1 MISASTTLD
10 GLVIAPYNVCIAGN
24 DKRTPAPQVE
34 PESENPNKRE
44 ETMSNVNAAA
54 RRKKI
59 EQLARQNYGSTS
71 TCGPRQV
78 AVIADIAFALQNGL
92 RPSVDLL
99 RLRHPL
105 QGNSTVIDSLRARR
119 LITGH
124 PNNLKLTPAGLE
136 IARSALR
143 CTVAPGMGLV
153 AIGAPSK
160 RP

>member
-1 MISASTTLD
+1 
-10 GLVIAPYNVCIAGN
+10 
-24 DKRTPAPQVE
+24 
-34 PESENPNKRE
+34 
-44 ETMSNVNAAA
+44 MSNVNTTA

-59 EQLARQNYGSTS
+59 EMLARQNYGSTT

-78 AVIADIAFALQNGL
+78 AVLSDIAFALQNGL

-105 QGNSTVIDSLRARR
+105 QGNDAVIASLRARR

-124 PNNLKLTPAGLE
+124 PNNLKLTAAGLE
-136 IARSALR
+136 IARCALR

-153 AIGAPSK
+153 AVGAPRK